1 MSEAL
6 PVIWNV
12 DELLEE
18 IRTVAFN
25 MRQTGLKK
33 FTASDLARW
42 KDFKINKALDF
53 QGQNQAINDTTIV
66 NTIRHIIN
74 AFEIFQDRYVLDF

>member
-33 FTASDLARW
+33 FTASDLACW

-74 AFEIFQDRYVLDF
+74 AFEIFQDRYVLD